1 MRFGQRKIKT
11 EIVNFDKQKVL
22 QEIQEI
28 LKKPNYS
35 GWVIVEGQKICDL
48 LLIKNTKQVV
58 EKVFNQNDAATY
70 STTEQKTFQIVV
82 AIDILKSNESPS
94 PHTIS
99 MLKKMTTIHYIADSS
114 KNIENFLQR
123 I

>member
-1 MRFGQRKIKT
+1 MRFGQRKIKPET
-11 EIVNFDKQKVL
+11 VSFDKKKVL

-35 GWVIVEGQKICDL
+35 AWVIIEGQKICDL

-58 EKVFNQNDAATY
+58 EKVFNQNNTATY
-70 STTEQKTFQIVV
+70 STTEQKTFQVVV
-82 AIDILKSNESPS
+82 AIDILNHNESRP
-94 PHTIS
+94 PHAINL
-99 MLKKMTTIHYIADSS
+99 LKKMTTIHYISDNS